1 MNQVKVKGSLLLAA
15 VMAMVSPLAMAAVDV
30 TAVVTDILAAAAPIA
45 LIGGA
50 VLTIHYGAKVFKWVR
65 KAG

>member
-1 MNQVKVKGSLLLAA
+1 MIKKLQAGVVGMGLVLA
-15 VMAMVSPLAMAAVDV
+15 SGLASAAVDV
-30 TAVVTDILAAAAPIA
+30 SNIVTDILAAAAPIA

>member
-1 MNQVKVKGSLLLAA
+1 MKKLYSAVVGGGLA
-15 VMAMVSPLAMAAVDV
+15 LASGFASAAVDV
-30 TAVVTDILAAAAPIA
+30 TDIVTEITGAAAPIA

>member
-1 MNQVKVKGSLLLAA
+1 MKVKSLYQSAVAGGLAIA
-15 VMAMVSPLAMAAVDV
+15 AGVASAAVDV
-30 TAVVTDILAAAAPIA
+30 TDIVTEILAAAAPIA

>member
-1 MNQVKVKGSLLLAA
+1 MIKKLQAGVVGTGLVLASGFA
-15 VMAMVSPLAMAAVDV
+15 SAAVDV
-30 TAVVTDILAAAAPIA
+30 SEVVTDILAASAPIA

>member
-1 MNQVKVKGSLLLAA
+1 MKKLYAALVGGGLA
-15 VMAMVSPLAMAAVDV
+15 LASGLASAAVDV
-30 TAVVTDILAAAAPIA
+30 TDIVTEITGAAAPIA

>member
-1 MNQVKVKGSLLLAA
+1 MKKLYLA
-15 VMAMVSPLAMAAVDV
+15 VVGGGLALASGLASAAVDV
-30 TAVVTDILAAAAPIA
+30 TDIVTDILGAAAPIA

-50 VLTIHYGAKVFKWVR
+50 VLTVHYGAKVFKWVR

>member
-1 MNQVKVKGSLLLAA
+1 MFKKLQAGVVGMGLVL
-15 VMAMVSPLAMAAVDV
+15 VSGVASAAVDV
-30 TAVVTDILAAAAPIA
+30 TDIVTDILAAAAPIA

>member
-1 MNQVKVKGSLLLAA
+1 MLKKLFVRAGVPVSFGLAA
-15 VMAMVSPLAMAAVDV
+15 LPAFAAIDTTDIVAEITGAMV
-30 TAVVTDILAAAAPIA
+30 PIA
-45 LIGGA
+45 AIGMA

>member
-1 MNQVKVKGSLLLAA
+1 MKVKTLYQSAVAGGLSLAA
-15 VMAMVSPLAMAAVDV
+15 GLASAAVDV
-30 TAVVTDILAAAAPIA
+30 TDIVTDILAAATPIA

>member
-1 MNQVKVKGSLLLAA
+1 MKKMYSAVVGGGLA
-15 VMAMVSPLAMAAVDV
+15 LASGLASASVDV
-30 TAVVTDILAAAAPIA
+30 SDIVTDIMAAAAPIA

>member
-1 MNQVKVKGSLLLAA
+1 MKKLYGAVVGGGLA
-15 VMAMVSPLAMAAVDV
+15 LASGLASAAVDV
-30 TAVVTDILAAAAPIA
+30 TDIVAEITGAAAPIA

>member
-1 MNQVKVKGSLLLAA
+1 MFKKLQAGVVGMGLVLASGVA
-15 VMAMVSPLAMAAVDV
+15 SAAVDV
-30 TAVVTDILAAAAPIA
+30 TAIVTDILAAAAPIA